1 MYDII
6 GYPFGWVMWLL
17 YQLANN
23 YLLALI
29 LFTIITKLILLPITI
44 KQQKNTAKMTLF
56 QPKLEKLKK
65 QYANNQQKYQEE
77 VQKLYQTEGVNPASS
92 CLPMIIQMFLLFG
105 MYDVVNKPLTHILR
119 MPKETVTAF
128 INKAV
133 ELGCEIKG
141 GTNSLQAQLH
151 AFNFFKQDP
160 SAFSSIFDDKT
171 TQALNGFNL
180 TFFGINFGEIPT
192 WAWNLLIL
200 IPILSGITALAS
212 GMISF
217 FINRKNNPAANQ
229 GGMSMGL
236 MLLFAPI
243 MSFWIAF
250 NVPAGVGVYWIISN
264 IIIIIQ
270 TIIISK
276 IFTPEKL
283 KEIAQKEVEKA
294 KEKRKITTTYEVV
307 DEETG
312 EVTTSVKE
320 LTDAEKIA
328 AARKKMA
335 EKYGEE

>member
-17 YQLANN
+17 YQLAHN
-23 YLLALI
+23 YLLDLI

-56 QPKLEKLKK
+56 QPKLEQLKK
-65 QYANNQQKYQEE
+65 KYGNNQQKYQEE

-92 CLPMIIQMFLLFG
+92 CLPMIIQMLLLFG
-105 MYDVVNKPLTHILR
+105 IYDVVNKPLTHILR
-119 MPKETVTAF
+119 MSKETVNTFVNFAYNMENF
-128 INKAV
+128 
-133 ELGCEIKG
+133 KG
-141 GTNSLQAQLH
+141 GVNSLQAQLH
-151 AFNFFKQDP
+151 AFNLFKQNPD
-160 SAFSSIFDDKT
+160 AFSSVLDAKT
-171 TQALNGFNL
+171 MDALNGFNL
-180 TFFGINFGEIPT
+180 NFFGINFGEIPT

-270 TIIISK
+270 TIIIAK

-335 EKYGEE
+335 EKYGED